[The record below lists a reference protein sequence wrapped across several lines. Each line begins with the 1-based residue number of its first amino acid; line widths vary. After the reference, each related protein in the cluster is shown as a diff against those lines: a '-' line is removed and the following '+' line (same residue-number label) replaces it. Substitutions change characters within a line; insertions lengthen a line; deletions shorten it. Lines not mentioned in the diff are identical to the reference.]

1 MVLTPSQLSTF
12 KEQHSPLTTTMQ
24 LPLNS
29 ILSVQLLDS
38 TALIRI
44 NTPTRT
50 YLLDCFTYGQ
60 AWLNAIEHTRS
71 LAFRKRTEQ
80 LSESRQNSEVRLFQ
94 FFNGLNA
101 ELSERFLSLQ
111 SDLNSAKEED
121 LKAARTVAVAV
132 DESACRFEEAFQRFE
147 RVYLN
152 ADLSL
157 AQKLQMLKGFK
168 PDNGDCREFDTILEG
183 KTTVSVP
190 ISLPASILRSGVQVF
205 TTDINELRVRRA
217 PTTRALKWSY
227 NGERLDALSFSV
239 SKEIKLL
246 GVGVCRPHK
255 VGRVVKI
262 REIRVVVGLTTRSP
276 VAYNSGETEEIE
288 FEEGESVCRVQ
299 LSAPTLLHANNI
311 YTVVLQLE
319 GASSFKCVDCA
330 RSVEGEGVVTW
341 TFMTTTFQEPDLT
354 NRTDEVCGPIAD
366 FYYKLAD

>member
-24 LPLNS
+24 IPLHS
-29 ILSVQLLDS
+29 ILSVQLIDS
-38 TALIRI
+38 SALLRI

-50 YLLDCFTYGQ
+50 YLLDCFSYGQ
-60 AWLNAIEHTRS
+60 AWISAIEHTRS

-94 FFNGLNA
+94 FFNELNA
-101 ELSERFLSLQ
+101 ELSERLLSLQ
-111 SDLNSAKEED
+111 TDLNSAKDED

-132 DESACRFEEAFQRFE
+132 EDSARGFEEAFQRFE
-147 RVYLN
+147 KVYLN
-152 ADLSL
+152 EELSL
-157 AQKLQMLKGFK
+157 GQKLQLLKGFK
-168 PDNGDCREFDTILEG
+168 PDNSDCREFDTILEG

-190 ISLPASILRSGVQVF
+190 ISLPTSILRSGLHIY
-205 TTDINELRVRRA
+205 TTNINELRVRRA

-246 GVGVCRPHK
+246 AVGVCRPHK
-255 VGRVVKI
+255 QGRVVKI

-276 VAYNSGETEEIE
+276 VVYSGETEEIG
-288 FEEGESVCRVQ
+288 FAEGESVYEVRLRSPV
-299 LSAPTLLHANNI
+299 LLRANSI

-319 GASSFKCVDCA
+319 GSSSFKCVDCA
-330 RSVEGEGVVTW
+330 RSVEGEGGVMW

-366 FYYKLAD
+366 FYYMLSV